1 MTSDSTAFTA
11 QSVAEKYDRYLR
23 PLLFQ
28 PFAEDIVSRIK
39 EKNYNDVLEIA
50 CGTGS
55 VTRHLR
61 KVLPANTKL
70 VATDLHAE
78 MIKVAADS
86 LPNEIINWQTVDA
99 QQMIFPDESFDLVVC
114 QFGLMFMPDKMK
126 AVSEIFRVLRKGGK
140 FLFNTW
146 DKIENNGVIYVG
158 NQIICSYFPENPP
171 SFYRVPFSLS
181 QPDQIETMLVASGFK
196 NIKVHD
202 VSKEGVSPSAKEAA
216 IGIIEGNPIYGR
228 IVEKDPKL
236 VDVIRNAVEQKI
248 AEAYGDHPLKS
259 PLKAW
264 VFEATK

>member
-1 MTSDSTAFTA
+1 MTADSAA
-11 QSVAEKYDRYLR
+11 SEKSVAEKYDRYLG
-23 PLLFQ
+23 PLLFE

-39 EKNYNDVLEIA
+39 GKNYDDVLELA
-50 CGTGS
+50 CGTGI
-55 VTRHLR
+55 VTRHL
-61 KVLPANTKL
+61 KKALPASTKL

-86 LPNEIINWQTVDA
+86 MPNEIINWQTADA
-99 QQMIFPDESFDLVVC
+99 HQLLFPDESFDLVVC

-126 AVSEIFRVLRKGGK
+126 AVSETFRVLKKGGK

-146 DKIENNGVIYVG
+146 EKIENNGVIYLG

-181 QPDQIETMLVASGFK
+181 QPDQIETLLVAAGFK
-196 NIKVHD
+196 NVKVYE
-202 VSKEGVSPSAKEAA
+202 VEKEGISPSAKEAA
-216 IGIIEGNPIYGR
+216 IGIVEGNPIYGK

-236 VDVIRNAVEQKI
+236 VDVIRSAVEQKI
-248 AEAYGDHPLKS
+248 AEAFGDRPLKS

-264 VFEATK
+264 VFEAVK

>member
-11 QSVAEKYDRYLR
+11 RSVAEKYDRYLR
-23 PLLFQ
+23 PLLFE

-39 EKNYNDVLEIA
+39 GKNYNDVLEIA

-55 VTRHLR
+55 VTRHL
-61 KVLPANTKL
+61 KKALPANTKL
-70 VATDLHAE
+70 VATDLHPE
-78 MIKVAADS
+78 MIKVAADTM
-86 LPNEIINWQTVDA
+86 PNETINWQTADA
-99 QQMIFPDESFDLVVC
+99 QQLIFPDETFDLVVC

-126 AVSEIFRVLRKGGK
+126 AASEVLRVLKKGGK

-146 DKIENNGVIYVG
+146 DKIENNGVVYVG

-171 SFYRVPFSLS
+171 TFYRVPFSLP
-181 QPDQIETMLVASGFK
+181 QPDQIETLLVASGFK
-196 NIKVHD
+196 NIKVHA
-202 VSKEGVSPSAKEAA
+202 VEKEGVSPSAKDAA

-248 AEAYGDHPLKS
+248 AEAYGDRPLKS

-264 VFEATK
+264 VFEANK